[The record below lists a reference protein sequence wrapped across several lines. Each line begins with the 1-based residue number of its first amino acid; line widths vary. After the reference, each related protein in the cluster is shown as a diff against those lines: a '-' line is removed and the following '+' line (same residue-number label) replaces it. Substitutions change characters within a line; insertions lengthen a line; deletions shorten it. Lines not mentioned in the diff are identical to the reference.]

1 MKKRIISSV
10 LAISMLTLI
19 ISVCA
24 GCSKNDNSSDNS
36 SQTAIAENN
45 AKQNEQKQF
54 IEKIKDLIR
63 NGQAY
68 DAGEYEMLEIEDGQY
83 AFINFNGNG
92 YCKINLS
99 DEIRGWENFVSFGY
113 VKIYKGYSVKTNGIL
128 INCESFEELG
138 VSGAK
143 EIYEKMHGIENYDGP
158 GMYWIDHDIPSGV
171 YKIESKSGGSY
182 HKCDSALGS
191 IFWGSMIN
199 PYLNE
204 YQDSCIVEV
213 DNGLHDLSFIIFK
226 GDKISP
232 YKKTTNE

>member
-1 MKKRIISSV
+1 MKRIISSV

-68 DAGEYEMLEIEDGQY
+68 DAGEYEMLEIESGQY

-92 YCKINLS
+92 YCKINCD
-99 DEIRGWENFVSFGY
+99 DETRGWENFDSFGY
-113 VKIYKGYSVKTNGIL
+113 ASINDSYTVKTNGIL

-158 GMYWIDHDIPSGV
+158 GMYWINHDIPSGV

-182 HKCDSALGS
+182 NKCDGALAS
-191 IFWGSMIN
+191 TVFWGSMIN
-199 PYLNE
+199 PYLKE
-204 YQDSCIVEV
+204 YQDSCIV
-213 DNGLHDLSFIIFK
+213 DCNYKYIIFK

>member
-1 MKKRIISSV
+1 MKRIISSV

-68 DAGEYEMLEIEDGQY
+68 DAGEYEMLEIESGQY

-99 DEIRGWENFVSFGY
+99 DETIGWENFDSFGY
-113 VKIYKGYSVKTNGIL
+113 VEILKGYSVKTYGIL
-128 INCESFEELG
+128 VNCESFEELG

-158 GMYWIDHDIPSGV
+158 GMYWIDHDIPSGA
-171 YKIESKSGGSY
+171 YRIESKSGGSY
-182 HKCDSALGS
+182 SLCNCAV
-191 IFWGSMIN
+191 GSMVSAFEG
-199 PYLNE
+199 E
-204 YQDSCIVEV
+204 YQDSCTV
-213 DNGLHDLSFIIFK
+213 DCSSGFITFK

>member
-1 MKKRIISSV
+1 
-10 LAISMLTLI
+10 MLILI

-68 DAGEYEMLEIEDGQY
+68 DAGEYKMFEIEDGQY

-92 YCKINLS
+92 YCKINFS
-99 DEIRGWENFVSFGY
+99 DDVRGWENFVSFGY
-113 VKIYKGYSVKTNGIL
+113 VQILKGDSVKTKGIL
-128 INCESFEELG
+128 INCESLEELG

-158 GMYWIDHDIPSGV
+158 GYVLDRSRYTV
-171 YKIESKSGGSY
+171 R
-182 HKCDSALGS
+182 C
-191 IFWGSMIN
+191 
-199 PYLNE
+199 
-204 YQDSCIVEV
+204 
-213 DNGLHDLSFIIFK
+213 LS
-226 GDKISP
+226 
-232 YKKTTNE
+232 N